1 MRNKITSVILALCAF
16 FVLAFVCHERFY
28 KTGNWAYQAAI
39 AITLISVIVYA
50 SHMAKKII
58 DNDSTGY

>member
-16 FVLAFVCHERFY
+16 FVIALICHERFY

-39 AITLISVIVYA
+39 LIALIAVIVYA
-50 SHMAKKII
+50 WHMAKKII
-58 DNDSTGY
+58 DNDGSN

>member
-16 FVLAFVCHERFY
+16 FVIALICHERFY

-39 AITLISVIVYA
+39 LIALIAVIVYA